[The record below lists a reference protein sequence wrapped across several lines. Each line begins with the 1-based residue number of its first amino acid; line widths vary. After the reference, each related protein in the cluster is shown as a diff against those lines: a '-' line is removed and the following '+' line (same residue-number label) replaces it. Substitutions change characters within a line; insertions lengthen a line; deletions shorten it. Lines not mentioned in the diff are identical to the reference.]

1 MGYMDMN
8 KQYENDLKGFECKL
22 KAYVKKRKIKLVVLS
37 MAIGFYIGISL
48 GLYLPDSN
56 YIGNLTLTI
65 NAIIISMFIGA
76 ASWVFAWDA
85 QKRNDMGMEYNELRF
100 NYVMQFLKI
109 IDDRISLLNKLKK

>member
-1 MGYMDMN
+1 MN
-8 KQYENDLKGFECKL
+8 KQYENDVKGFEYKL
-22 KAYVKKRKIKLVVLS
+22 KAYVKKRKIALYMLS
-37 MAIGFYIGISL
+37 TAIMFYIGISL

-76 ASWVFAWDA
+76 ASWFFAWDA
-85 QKRNDMGMEYNELRF
+85 QKRNDIGMEYNELRF